1 MSDWRPLVGPLAAS
15 SLGAGERVVFCHG
28 FTQTSTSWKPIA
40 AQIARLG
47 YEAVVV
53 DLPGHGGSGT
63 IRADLRFTADML
75 TSMLGRASYV
85 GYSMGGR
92 LCLQAALMYPAVVR
106 RMALIGA
113 NPGIVDDG
121 ARMARRASDD
131 ALAAEVLRDGV
142 PAFLERWMSQPL
154 FGGGAPDPADLA
166 ERSTNTADGLAT
178 SLRMAGTGTQ
188 VSLWSRLAE
197 LTVPTLLLAGERDTK
212 FTAIGRQMA
221 AAMPSAQFA
230 SIADADH
237 AAHLQQPAAVLARLT
252 TWLQVVSH

>member
-1 MSDWRPLVGPLAAS
+1 
-15 SLGAGERVVFCHG
+15 
-28 FTQTSTSWKPIA
+28 
-40 AQIARLG
+40 
-47 YEAVVV
+47 
-53 DLPGHGGSGT
+53 
-63 IRADLRFTADML
+63 
-75 TSMLGRASYV
+75 
-85 GYSMGGR
+85 
-92 LCLQAALMYPAVVR
+92 VR